1 MQWYIEYRFFVW
13 VYDQACS
20 QDGGILAKY
29 IILASLYIETSRS
42 ANVQETL
49 SDEAHIQPA
58 ILTEQT

>member
-1 MQWYIEYRFFVW
+1 MG

-20 QDGGILAKY
+20 QDACILAKY

-49 SDEAHIQPA
+49 SDEAHTQPA
-58 ILTEQT
+58 VLTEQT